1 MAFIEEYRRP
11 FAFNTLPALARRHKP
26 YDDERKT
33 RRKSIMVGQRL
44 VDKLRSLIKPGDR
57 AETLN
62 TKGLEHLRSQ
72 LQECADGQGG
82 EVSARSRAARLAET
96 YLGLNDAGRQQFLKL
111 IALEFGPDPDKVA
124 AAHAAYQA
132 AVGTPSQWK
141 AEAALR
147 HAMRSSRIRILTQFN
162 AMPQGVKF
170 LVDLRADLLRYLEN
184 DKELAVL
191 DRELESRLSAWFD
204 VGFLELQRITWNSP
218 AALLEKLIEYE
229 AVHEI
234 RSWTDLKNRLDSD
247 RRLYAF
253 FHPRMPAEPLI
264 FVEVALTD
272 QLAGN
277 VQALLDESA
286 PVFDHRKAD
295 TAIFYSISNTQVG
308 LRGVSFGSFLLKRVI
323 DDLKR
328 DFPRLDCFATLS
340 PMPGLASWVRKNPAV
355 LGECGVEL
363 PLETLSTAAWADDA
377 KLARSQRDALL
388 RLGARYLA
396 VAKQGSGPLPADPVA
411 RFHLGNGARIERL
424 NYLAD
429 ISAKGFRQSFG
440 LMVNYLYAPDDLED
454 NLEAFASQ
462 GTVAM
467 SATVRRLAR
476 QAPKA
481 G

>member
-1 MAFIEEYRRP
+1 
-11 FAFNTLPALARRHKP
+11 
-26 YDDERKT
+26 
-33 RRKSIMVGQRL
+33 MVAKGL
-44 VDKLRSLIKPGDR
+44 VDKLRSMMRGGERIGLTARGIEQLR
-57 AETLN
+57 AQ
-62 TKGLEHLRSQ
+62 LR
-72 LQECADGQGG
+72 ECAEGQGG
-82 EVSARSRAARLAET
+82 EVSARSRAARLAES
-96 YLGLNDAGRQQFLKL
+96 YLRLNDEGRQHFLKL
-111 IALEFGPDPDKVA
+111 IALEFGPDPQKVEK
-124 AAHAAYQA
+124 AHAAYQQ
-132 AVGTPSQWK
+132 AVGTAEQWK

-147 HAMRSSRIRILTQFN
+147 GAMRSSRIRILTQFN

-272 QLAGN
+272 QLADN
-277 VQALLDESA
+277 VQALLDEQA
-286 PVFDHRKAD
+286 PVFDARKAD

-308 LRGVSFGSFLLKRVI
+308 LRGVSFGNFLLKRVI

-328 DFPRLDCFATLS
+328 DFPRLANFATLS
-340 PMPGLASWVRKNPAV
+340 PLPGLAAWVKKNPQV
-355 LGECGVEL
+355 LAEAGIEL
-363 PLETLSTAAWADDA
+363 PLAELSTPIWADDA
-377 KLARSQRDALL
+377 KLARSLRDPL
-388 RLGARYLA
+388 RRLAARYLA
-396 VAKQGSGPLPADPVA
+396 TAKQGGGESGPPLDPVA
-411 RFHLGNGARIERL
+411 RFHLGNGARVERL

-429 ISAKGFRQSFG
+429 CSAKGFRQSFG
-440 LMVNYLYAPDDLED
+440 LMVNYLYSLDDIET
-454 NLEAFASQ
+454 NLEAFASA
-462 GTVAM
+462 GSIAM
-467 SATVRRLAR
+467 SATVRRLA
-476 QAPKA
+476 K
-481 G
+481 